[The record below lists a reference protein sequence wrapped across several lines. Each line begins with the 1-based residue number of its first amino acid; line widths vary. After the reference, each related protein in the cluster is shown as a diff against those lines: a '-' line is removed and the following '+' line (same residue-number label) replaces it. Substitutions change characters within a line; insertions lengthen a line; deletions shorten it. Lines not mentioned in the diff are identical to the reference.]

1 MENKENTQNNSEESI
16 CIICG
21 EQLSFYSIGK
31 CHHKE
36 ICYYCTIKNR
46 SFYDDT
52 KCPLC
57 NTNLSL
63 VFICPITE
71 KKSFEDL
78 SKEDLSSYY
87 KWEEDSKDLGIY
99 FTDITS
105 YETALQL
112 NAYKC
117 PIEYCTKTDNFETFE
132 ELKNHLF
139 LNHQKIFCKVCIKDG
154 KKFISEQKVYDKNEI
169 KEHNLYGDLEEDIP
183 PHHFCPFCK
192 ELFYD
197 DEVLYKHMSNS
208 HFMCDICKTTDK
220 KILFYSA
227 LPNLIEH
234 NTLYHYCCPF
244 KDCKEVLYI
253 AFGSKKKLIEHFE
266 TKHNQKDNKI
276 NEQMAGENLPK
287 ILEDPTF
294 YDISLQKDEFNFS
307 DYIKKVN
314 KRCIQYRENKFK
326 SNNNEENEGKNINED
341 GIEIIYVNSTKNTSQ
356 NDDNYHKQKNRIRN
370 NNNNFR
376 GRGRGRGRRFR
387 GNYNLSL
394 QTLKQDFNKY
404 EEDNDSEKEE
414 EEEEEYLK
422 QNSAIAINNFIE
434 FIKKYI
440 TERINQK
447 KISPKEINL
456 PKETQYQIIMVIDKT
471 NDYNKFLELFNIQ
484 IFGLDWDKINIFKEY
499 IKHIESIKE
508 NELFSEFDSL
518 SIKSILVL
526 YKYLTTASKKISG
539 EFYKLDMEQIGENL
553 FDYFSNGVK
562 DEIKNE
568 NKDLYQSYESFGL
581 NQNLKEIKS
590 KKNKKNKNKFKWN
603 QKMIPGLTDVLQ
615 KKPKPKLTKEQQMK
629 KDFDKFLKK
638 CKEEDEKLEK
648 EKKQEN
654 KEEDNNNTNKNN
666 NKSKLSMLIGSN
678 DNKTKNNNK
687 KKIQTKGGF
696 KLSAFNM
703 DEDFPPL
710 K

>member
-1 MENKENTQNNSEESI
+1 MENQENTQNNSEESI

-197 DEVLYKHMSNS
+197 DEILYKHMSNS
-208 HFMCDICKTTDK
+208 HFMCDICKATDK

-266 TKHNQKDNKI
+266 TKHNQKDSKI
-276 NEQMAGENLPK
+276 NEQMAEENLPK

-356 NDDNYHKQKNRIRN
+356 N
-370 NNNNFR
+370 
-376 GRGRGRGRRFR
+376 
-387 GNYNLSL
+387 
-394 QTLKQDFNKY
+394 
-404 EEDNDSEKEE
+404 EK
-414 EEEEEYLK
+414 
-422 QNSAIAINNFIE
+422 
-434 FIKKYI
+434 
-440 TERINQK
+440 
-447 KISPKEINL
+447 
-456 PKETQYQIIMVIDKT
+456 
-471 NDYNKFLELFNIQ
+471 
-484 IFGLDWDKINIFKEY
+484 
-499 IKHIESIKE
+499 
-508 NELFSEFDSL
+508 
-518 SIKSILVL
+518 
-526 YKYLTTASKKISG
+526 
-539 EFYKLDMEQIGENL
+539 
-553 FDYFSNGVK
+553 
-562 DEIKNE
+562 
-568 NKDLYQSYESFGL
+568 
-581 NQNLKEIKS
+581 
-590 KKNKKNKNKFKWN
+590 
-603 QKMIPGLTDVLQ
+603 
-615 KKPKPKLTKEQQMK
+615 
-629 KDFDKFLKK
+629 
-638 CKEEDEKLEK
+638 
-648 EKKQEN
+648 
-654 KEEDNNNTNKNN
+654 
-666 NKSKLSMLIGSN
+666 
-678 DNKTKNNNK
+678 
-687 KKIQTKGGF
+687 
-696 KLSAFNM
+696 
-703 DEDFPPL
+703 
-710 K
+710 

>member
-1 MENKENTQNNSEESI
+1 MEKGENIKNNSEESI

-21 EQLSFYSIGK
+21 DKLSFYSIGK
-31 CHHKE
+31 CNHKE
-36 ICYYCTIKNR
+36 ICYYCSIKNR
-46 SFYDDT
+46 LFYDDT

-63 VFICPITE
+63 IFICPISE
-71 KKSFEDL
+71 KKSFIDL

-117 PIEYCTKTDNFETFE
+117 PIEYCTKNDNFETFE

-139 LNHQKIFCKVCIKDG
+139 LNHQKFFCKVCIKDG

-197 DEVLYKHMSNS
+197 DEILYKHMSNS
-208 HFMCDICKTTDK
+208 HFMCDICKSTDK

-244 KDCKEVLYI
+244 KECKEVLYI

-266 TKHNQKDNKI
+266 TKHNQKDNKT
-276 NEQMAGENLPK
+276 NEQMAEENMPK

-294 YDISLQKDEFNFS
+294 YDISLQKDEFNFGE
-307 DYIKKVN
+307 YIQKVN

-326 SNNNEENEGKNINED
+326 SNNDENDGKNINED
-341 GIEIIYVNSTKNTSQ
+341 GIEIIYNNSPKNNSH
-356 NDDNYHKQKNRIRN
+356 NDDFNHKGKNKIRN

-394 QTLKQDFNKY
+394 QELKQDFNKY
-404 EEDNDSEKEE
+404 DDYDNSDKEE

-422 QNSAIAINNFIE
+422 QNLIISLNNFVDL
-434 FIKKYI
+434 IKKYI

-447 KISPKEINL
+447 KIFPKEINL

-484 IFGLDWDKINIFKEY
+484 IFGLDWDKINKFKEY
-499 IKHIESIKE
+499 LKHTESIKE
-508 NELFSEFDSL
+508 LELFSEFDSI
-518 SIKSILVL
+518 SIKNVLVL
-526 YKYLTTASKKISG
+526 YKYLTIALKKIQG
-539 EFYKLDMEQIGENL
+539 EFYKLDMEQIEEDL
-553 FDYFSNGVK
+553 FNYFSNGVK
-562 DEIKNE
+562 IENKNNRNNSYQSYASFNLKQNLNEIKN
-568 NKDLYQSYESFGL
+568 
-581 NQNLKEIKS
+581 
-590 KKNKKNKNKFKWN
+590 KKNKKHNKNKFKWN
-603 QKMIPGLTDVLQ
+603 QKIIPGLNDVKEKKQ
-615 KKPKPKLTKEQQMK
+615 KTKLNKEQQMK
-629 KDFDKFLKK
+629 KDFDKFVKQ
-638 CKEEDEKLEK
+638 CQEEDEKLEK
-648 EKKQEN
+648 EKIQDN
-654 KEEDNNNTNKNN
+654 KEDKNDNKNN
-666 NKSKLSMLIGSN
+666 NKKSKLAMIMSSN

-687 KKIQTKGGF
+687 KKILINGGF